1 MKEYRTIRMYSEQLS
16 MEKRLYVYLPR
27 SYESSEKFY
36 PVLYMHDGQNLFDDR
51 IAYQRRGWRIMELYE
66 EYPDIPEVIIVGIE
80 SDITRNNQL
89 IPYPFQL
96 PNSKKVLGGQA
107 DLYLDFIVQTVKPY
121 IDQRFRTY
129 KNRKNT
135 AIMGSSFG
143 GVNSLYAS
151 CKYTDTFARI
161 ASLSGAFHFD
171 FFEPLKQDVLDAD
184 FSSMKKIYMD
194 CGTNE
199 TDNVAENKRYIERNQ
214 ELVTMIQKKTDTSQF
229 QFQMI
234 EGGIHHETDWEK
246 RFPDIMR
253 FLFND

>member
-1 MKEYRTIRMYSEQLS
+1 MKEYRTIRLYSEQLS
-16 MEKRLYVYLPR
+16 MDKRVYVYLPR
-27 SYESSEKFY
+27 SYESSEKSY

-51 IAYQRRGWRIMELYE
+51 IAYHRRGWRIMDLYE

-96 PNSKKVLGGQA
+96 SNIKKVLGGQA
-107 DLYLDFIVQTVKPY
+107 NEYLDFIVETVKPY

-135 AIMGSSFG
+135 GIMGSSFG
-143 GVNSLYAS
+143 GVNSLYAGCRYS
-151 CKYTDTFARI
+151 SVFARI
-161 ASLSGAFHFD
+161 ASLSGAFHYD
-171 FFEPLKQDVLDAD
+171 FYNSLKQDVLQAD

-199 TDNVAENKRYIERNQ
+199 TDNVAENKRYIHCNQ
-214 ELVTMIQKKTDTSQF
+214 ELATMVSNKTDENQF
-229 QFQMI
+229 RFQLI
-234 EGGIHHETDWEK
+234 DGGIHHETHWEK